1 MFRPIFYFIN
11 FGLFFKT
18 VRIKIFF
25 IRRPEHNMMRHINEQ
40 FTYFNTQTN
49 TYKTS
54 KCDKTTQRQVCRK
67 KYLLLNCSIRADN
80 FEKLKTK

>member
-1 MFRPIFYFIN
+1 MN
-11 FGLFFKT
+11 T
-18 VRIKIFF
+18 
-25 IRRPEHNMMRHINEQ
+25 